1 MTATPSLSPA
11 EDFWAWSVKRYE
23 CEGAARRL
31 LVLQDDIGL
40 DINILLWC
48 GWCAEQY
55 REIPDIVFKKAIDM
69 TARWARD
76 VTEPIR
82 AARRALKTPPQ
93 RAGAEAAASLR
104 ETVKAAEL
112 AAEKIEQEMLAR
124 LAADALSPAMEDL
137 NSLARLRRNLVNYA
151 AIAGAQRRKGFSVVL
166 LEEIARALLPG
177 ADRSDA
183 DSKSPQ

>member
-1 MTATPSLSPA
+1 MTAPPSENRA
-11 EDFWAWSVKRYE
+11 EHFWAWSVERYE
-23 CEGAARRL
+23 SEGVARRL
-31 LVLQDDIGL
+31 LALQDDFGL
-40 DINILLWC
+40 DVNVILWC
-48 GWCAEQY
+48 GWCAGRY
-55 REIPDIVFKKAIDM
+55 REIPDIVFKKAIDV
-69 TARWARD
+69 TARWTRD
-76 VTEPIR
+76 VTVPLR
-82 AARRALKTPPQ
+82 TARRALKTPPQ
-93 RAGAEAAASLR
+93 RASAEAAASLR
-104 ETVKAAEL
+104 EAVKAAEL